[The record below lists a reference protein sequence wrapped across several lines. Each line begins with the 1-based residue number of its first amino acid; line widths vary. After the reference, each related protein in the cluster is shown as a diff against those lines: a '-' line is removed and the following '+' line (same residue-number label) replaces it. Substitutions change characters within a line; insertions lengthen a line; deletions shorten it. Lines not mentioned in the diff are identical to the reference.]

1 MTCFELGF
9 LSTAQEYGMAAQE
22 ASRILKS
29 AYLQDRDNQLFKRLP
44 EPEEDEDS
52 QISPAD
58 LEALKEML
66 KQDFID
72 KHMSAA
78 KHRIQL

>member
-1 MTCFELGF
+1 MTGFELGF
-9 LSTAQEYGMAAQE
+9 LSAAQEYGMSTQE

-29 AYLQDRDNQLFKRLP
+29 AYLQDREHQLFKRLP
-44 EPEEDEDS
+44 EAEEDEDE
-52 QISPAD
+52 QVSPAD